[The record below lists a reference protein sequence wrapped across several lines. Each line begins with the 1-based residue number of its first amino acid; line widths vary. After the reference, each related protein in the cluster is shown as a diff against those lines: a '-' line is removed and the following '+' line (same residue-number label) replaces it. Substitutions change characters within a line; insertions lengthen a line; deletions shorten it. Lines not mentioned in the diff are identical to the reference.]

1 MKWTKGPLGWDP
13 SRGQKDSVAK
23 SEGSHGRLVSEGGL
37 ARLFLAILL
46 SAAETN
52 ESQSREGH
60 TAVAQE
66 SEAEGSAL
74 VWVPASQ
81 TTVN

>member
-13 SRGQKDSVAK
+13 ARGQKDSVAK
-23 SEGSHGRLVSEGGL
+23 SEGSHGKLVSWGGA

-46 SAAETN
+46 SAAETD

>member
-1 MKWTKGPLGWDP
+1 MGPCK
-13 SRGQKDSVAK
+13 R
-23 SEGSHGRLVSEGGL
+23 SEGLCGKVRGESREACELGGA

-46 SAAETN
+46 SAAETD